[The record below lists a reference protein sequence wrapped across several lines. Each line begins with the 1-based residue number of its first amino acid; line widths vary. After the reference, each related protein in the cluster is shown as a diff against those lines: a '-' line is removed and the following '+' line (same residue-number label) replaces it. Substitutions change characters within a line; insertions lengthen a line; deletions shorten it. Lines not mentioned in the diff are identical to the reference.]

1 MAFKSTSKLLEL
13 TQRSWSWQ
21 KSFCSL
27 GYSGSFTVEHD
38 RLNRCFTVS
47 PVSSGEG
54 VNSIPDFKPGSRID
68 SSAAR
73 QQAVLYYRFTGDKQV
88 DLMSTFVPE
97 TFRGQRIAALL
108 SQIVE
113 GRRPHDWKGR
123 RSQDWKGRRPL
134 EWRGRLLEWRGRLPD
149 TRRRRLLDTRR
160 R

>member
-108 SQIVE
+108 SQAAI
-113 GRRPHDWKGR
+113 DF
-123 RSQDWKGRRPL
+123 
-134 EWRGRLLEWRGRLPD
+134 LLENKLKAHVSCWYIKKYIAEHPHQQYKDLIIS
-149 TRRRRLLDTRR
+149 
-160 R
+160 